1 MCLVCL
7 SNRKRLH
14 CSEVYIVC
22 DTVFQSE
29 AQSSFTHEQLMFSAS
44 LNSLI
49 HNEHSGIVIIQ
60 CGLILLGVQGR
71 SKKDSRTVMTFSA
84 IFDFFVYY
92 FCALVLGFTFNI
104 ITKSNAIL
112 WTAITGSFNNMLF
125 T

>member
-49 HNEHSGIVIIQ
+49 HSEHSGIVIIQ

-71 SKKDSRTVMTFSA
+71 SKKDSRTGND
-84 IFDFFVYY
+84 IFGY
-92 FCALVLGFTFNI
+92 FCFLFLRTSPGFYTQHHYKEQCNSLDSYNRVI
-104 ITKSNAIL
+104 
-112 WTAITGSFNNMLF
+112 
-125 T
+125 

>member
-29 AQSSFTHEQLMFSAS
+29 AQFSFTHVQLMFSAS

-49 HNEHSGIVIIQ
+49 HNEHSGVDYSVWINVIR
-60 CGLILLGVQGR
+60 G
-71 SKKDSRTVMTFSA
+71 SRV
-84 IFDFFVYY
+84 
-92 FCALVLGFTFNI
+92 
-104 ITKSNAIL
+104 
-112 WTAITGSFNNMLF
+112 
-125 T
+125 